1 MEELTLILSSI
12 LGFCMMFYALVAYIR
27 PYTRLKQIA
36 KARRVLLVMAHPD
49 DETMFFG
56 PTILN
61 LSRQE
66 ETKVFLLCLSTGDY
80 RNKGLIRKRELYDAC
95 GILGIPEERI
105 CVLRSVGEP
114 EFWSSITFPVQRR
127 EIIGSYT
134 LILI

>member
-36 KARRVLLVMAHPD
+36 KAKRVLLVMAHPD

-66 ETKVFLLCLSTGDY
+66 DTKVFLLCLSTGDY
-80 RNKGLIRKRELYDAC
+80 RKQGLVRKKELYAAC

-105 CVLRSVGEP
+105 CVLR
-114 EFWSSITFPVQRR
+114 
-127 EIIGSYT
+127 
-134 LILI
+134 